1 MINLLEWS
9 NQFLW
14 IGLQRLSMTQD
25 KEDVF
30 FWESNNEVTYTNW
43 KTGEPYKVDRSFIR
57 KNIACV

>member
-9 NQFLW
+9 NQYLW
-14 IGLQRLSMTQD
+14 IGLQRLSMTKD

-43 KTGEPYKVDRSFIR
+43 KTGEPYKVDKSFIR
-57 KNIACV
+57 

>member
-1 MINLLEWS
+1 
-9 NQFLW
+9 
-14 IGLQRLSMTQD
+14 MTQD

-43 KTGEPYKVDRSFIR
+43 KTGEPYKVDKSFIR